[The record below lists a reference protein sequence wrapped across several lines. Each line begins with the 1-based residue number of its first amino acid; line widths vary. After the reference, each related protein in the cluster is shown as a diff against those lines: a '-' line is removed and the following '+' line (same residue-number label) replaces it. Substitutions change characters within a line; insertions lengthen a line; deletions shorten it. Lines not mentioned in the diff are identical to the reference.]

1 MTFLVTDGLLG
12 NQGIGDFAIPDT
24 VQRFTL
30 GQVIEAVD
38 SDFFGWG
45 QFVYGKALAAIALP
59 GRLNFADYQWNMADI
74 PNTANTG
81 YPVYVNK
88 AAMAINTFGWFQIA
102 GFAPMQTAN
111 TVAIG
116 VATGIAAAGQL
127 GTLAAGKQLLN
138 ARVVQPSTF
147 APTKTI
153 FTQNGSNVI
162 GVQNTAGLFIGL
174 TITGTG
180 VSGTV
185 TAINPNGNNV
195 TLSANAT
202 ATGTVTGTFTWTGF
216 LGIQFNSAHVQGAIT

>member
-12 NQGIGDFAIPDT
+12 NQPIGDIFIPDT
-24 VQRFTL
+24 VQRLPL

-38 SDFFGWG
+38 VDFFGWG
-45 QFVYGKALAAIALP
+45 QFVYGKASAAIALP
-59 GRLNFADYQWNMADI
+59 GRLQFADYQWNMADI

-81 YPVYVNK
+81 YPVYVAK

-102 GFAPMQTAN
+102 GFSPIQTAN
-111 TVAIG
+111 SVAIG
-116 VATGIAAAGQL
+116 TATGIAAAGQL
-127 GTLAAGKQLLN
+127 GTLAAGKQLLS

-153 FTQNGSNVI
+153 QTQNGSPVI
-162 GVQNTAGLFIGL
+162 RVQNNAGLFIGL
-174 TITGTG
+174 TISGTG

-185 TAINPNGNNV
+185 IAVNPNGNEV
-195 TLSANAT
+195 TLSANAS

-216 LGIQFNSAHVQGAIT
+216 LGVQFNSAHVQGAIT